1 MNSFIDIEN
10 KYALDIFARRNVALV
25 RGKNA
30 RVWDEN
36 GKEYID
42 CVSGNGVANIGHGN
56 EQVIEAIVDQSR
68 RLITCSNIFHN
79 DRRAL
84 FLEKLVTIT
93 PPNLKKVFLCN
104 SGTESIE
111 GALKFARTVTGKTDF
126 ICAMRSFHGR
136 TMGALSATHNIKY
149 RKDFQPLI
157 PGFHFIPFNNFEKLS
172 NKITDK
178 TAGVLLEIVQG
189 EGGVHVGTQDYFDQV
204 QKLCKKR
211 GIIFIVDEVQTG
223 FGRTGKMFACEHF
236 DVEPDM
242 LCLAKSIGGGI
253 PMGAVVCSDNID
265 IARGQH
271 GTTFGGNPLA
281 CAAGIAT
288 INFMQESKLAEQAQ
302 KKGAYFSK
310 EFKQFEL
317 KRVRELRQIGL
328 MIGIELKEKSQPFI
342 EKLVAEGVLALPAGA
357 TVLRLLPPLTI
368 SYDELDFVLGKINL
382 VLRD

>member
-30 RVWDEN
+30 RVWDESGN
-36 GKEYID
+36 DYID

-56 EQVIEAIVDQSR
+56 EQVIQAIIDQSK

-79 DRRAL
+79 DQRAL
-84 FLEKLVTIT
+84 FLEKLVKIT

-136 TMGALSATHNIKY
+136 TMGALSATHNLKY
-149 RKDFQPLI
+149 RKNFQPLI
-157 PGFHFIPFNNFEKLS
+157 PGFHFVPFNNFEKLS
-172 NKITDK
+172 QKTNDK

-189 EGGVHVGTQDYFDQV
+189 EGGVHVGTQDYFEQV
-204 QKLCKKR
+204 QKLCKQK
-211 GIIFIVDEVQTG
+211 GIILIIDEVQTG
-223 FGRTGKMFACEHF
+223 FCRTGKMFACEHF
-236 DVEPDM
+236 RVKPDI

-253 PMGAVVCSDNID
+253 PMGAVVCADNID
-265 IARGQH
+265 VARGQH
-271 GTTFGGNPLA
+271 GSTFGGNPLA
-281 CAAGIAT
+281 CAAAIASL
-288 INFMQESKLAEQAQ
+288 NFMQESNLAEQAR
-302 KKGAYFSK
+302 KKGAYFAK
-310 EFKQFEL
+310 KFIQLEL

-328 MIGIELKEKSQPFI
+328 MIGMELKEKSQPFI
-342 EKLVAEGVLALPAGA
+342 EKLVEEGVLALPSGT

-368 SYDELDFVLGKINL
+368 SYDELDFVLGKIKL
-382 VLRD
+382 VLKD